1 MKFVLPA
8 LYTVLMSARAK
19 ELTLEREIVS
29 YARAGVER
37 PIEREFHLSSTF
49 DCFAVRSSGASL
61 HPHSILGILR
71 PSLRHLN
78 EDIDVEPH
86 RAFDNLELLADYG
99 AKPIG
104 VGLGY
109 PEGEKG
115 FEERDFGKMSSASEQ
130 SFYIESEEEE
140 DEEKEFNKA
149 EDDGNNS
156 ESSNHSNENRQQSK
170 PNSLNT
176 TWPQSY
182 RSWAGSQIP
191 TSGIRASSVAFR
203 NKNSVVFETAQKSS
217 CSKSGFEHTRSKGSR
232 RGVQPYKAD
241 TQRSFHAP
249 SRATRRRRTGQRH
262 VAVHVIAT
270 SAILCHVICHVSIQR
285 RDPVLCGEGT
295 AADLRRTKMF
305 WLDQSYL
312 ESVFGDPIVVSN
324 YLEYSGHIRTRR
336 LVLAKRTAPDATARQ
351 SIDLYSSVSS
361 PSLTFLGTPTL
372 SRLSSSLL
380 SSSLTRRHTPEI
392 LPSVAK
398 PLLPT
403 VDNEQQPQQRRS
415 SHSLLPPIPSRKAST
430 KKFAKVS
437 HEVPVP
443 RQSSFGQAVLN
454 GMNVLCGVGI
464 LSTPYA
470 VKEGGWVGL
479 SILFIFAVLSFYTGI
494 LLRECLDSQPGLETY
509 PDIGQAAFGNMGR
522 FAISIILYAE
532 LYLKLYDIK
541 EKNSECGLIG
551 GTIHALIGLT
561 IWKACTVEHIILE
574 SDNLSALFPNAH
586 LNLGAYEL
594 NSHHLFALLTTL
606 AVLPTVWL
614 RDLSVLS
621 YISAG
626 GVVASILVVICL
638 FWAGLVDKVDFQSKG
653 TTLNL
658 TTLPVAIGLYGFC
671 YSGHAV
677 FPNIYTSMAK
687 PSQYPAVLLT
697 SFGICTLMYAGV
709 GVMGYMMFGELTESQ
724 FTLNMPQDL
733 LASKIAVW
741 TTVVNPFTKYPF
753 LIENP
758 KLFLRRKFNLLLLQ
772 ERSYGVNYHSLLYAS
787 IFTNVP
793 LFSLSTST
801 YALTMT
807 PVALCLEELIPSSHL
822 KSYMYCILIRT
833 ALVISTLVVALSVPF
848 FGLVMALIGSLLTM
862 LVTLI
867 LPCACFLRILRGK
880 VTLLQGL
887 LCILIIVVGAVSAV
901 VGTYSALSQIIENL
915 S

>member
-1 MKFVLPA
+1 
-8 LYTVLMSARAK
+8 
-19 ELTLEREIVS
+19 
-29 YARAGVER
+29 
-37 PIEREFHLSSTF
+37 
-49 DCFAVRSSGASL
+49 
-61 HPHSILGILR
+61 
-71 PSLRHLN
+71 
-78 EDIDVEPH
+78 
-86 RAFDNLELLADYG
+86 
-99 AKPIG
+99 
-104 VGLGY
+104 
-109 PEGEKG
+109 
-115 FEERDFGKMSSASEQ
+115 MSSASEQ
-130 SFYIESEEEE
+130 SFYIESEEE

-156 ESSNHSNENRQQSK
+156 DSSNHSNENRQQSK

-182 RSWAGSQIP
+182 R
-191 TSGIRASSVAFR
+191 
-203 NKNSVVFETAQKSS
+203 
-217 CSKSGFEHTRSKGSR
+217 
-232 RGVQPYKAD
+232 
-241 TQRSFHAP
+241 
-249 SRATRRRRTGQRH
+249 
-262 VAVHVIAT
+262 
-270 SAILCHVICHVSIQR
+270 
-285 RDPVLCGEGT
+285 
-295 AADLRRTKMF
+295 
-305 WLDQSYL
+305 
-312 ESVFGDPIVVSN
+312 
-324 YLEYSGHIRTRR
+324 
-336 LVLAKRTAPDATARQ
+336 Q
-351 SIDLYSSVSS
+351 SIDLYSSVPS

-403 VDNEQQPQQRRS
+403 VDDEQQPQQRRS

-437 HEVPVP
+437 HEVPIP

-532 LYLKLYDIK
+532 LY
-541 EKNSECGLIG
+541 
-551 GTIHALIGLT
+551 
-561 IWKACTVEHIILE
+561 ACAVEHIILE
-574 SDNLSALFPNAH
+574 SDNLSALFPDAH

-741 TTVVNPFTKYPF
+741 TTVVNPFTKY
-753 LIENP
+753 
-758 KLFLRRKFNLLLLQ
+758 
-772 ERSYGVNYHSLLYAS
+772 
-787 IFTNVP
+787 
-793 LFSLSTST
+793 
-801 YALTMT
+801 ALTMT

-822 KSYMYCILIRT
+822 KSYMYSILIRT

-901 VGTYSALSQIIENL
+901 VGTCSALSQIIENL